1 MANIKT
7 QGHINHIKI
16 NNYERKKK
24 MEEEIKKIKD
34 MSISEIKNC
43 SSKKEL
49 EELKVKYL
57 GKKGELTLVLR
68 GMGKLSK
75 EERPVIGSLVNK
87 VRDEL
92 NILFENKEKELNK
105 KELQKRLETEN
116 IDVTEPSK
124 KIVLGS
130 LHPITQIIK
139 EVEEIFLGMGYEI
152 ADGPEV
158 EKAIY
163 NFDKLNTPP
172 DHPARDIQD
181 TFYVN
186 DDIVLRSQTSPVQAR
201 VMEEKKPPIKIICP
215 GAVYRSDSVDATHS
229 PVFHQI
235 EGLVVDKN
243 ISMTDLKGTLE
254 MFAKKCL
261 GENTKIRFRPH
272 HFPFTEPS
280 AEADVS
286 CFVCGGK
293 GCKVCKGEG
302 WIELLGCGMVHPN
315 VFKNCGIDPD
325 VYSGFAFG
333 FGVERIAMAKYGIE
347 DMRLLFEN
355 DVRFLKQF

>member
-1 MANIKT
+1 MK
-7 QGHINHIKI
+7 
-16 NNYERKKK
+16 
-24 MEEEIKKIKD
+24 EEITKIQESSIKEISNSKD
-34 MSISEIKNC
+34 L
-43 SSKKEL
+43 KEL
-49 EELKVKYL
+49 NELRVKYL
-57 GKKGELTLVLR
+57 GKKGELTLILR
-68 GMGKLSK
+68 GMGGLSP
-75 EERPVIGSLVNK
+75 EERPVIGSLVN
-87 VRDEL
+87 EL
-92 NILFENKEKELNK
+92 REKIENLIQEKEKEFKNE
-105 KELQKRLETEN
+105 ELLKRLENEN

-124 KIVLGS
+124 KVNLGS
-130 LHPITQIIK
+130 LHPITRIIE

-172 DHPARDIQD
+172 DHPARDVQD
-181 TFYVN
+181 TFYIT

-201 VMEEKKPPIKIICP
+201 VMENQKPPIKIICP

-229 PVFHQI
+229 PVFHQV

-243 ISMTDLKGTLE
+243 ISMADLKGTLE

-293 GCKVCKGEG
+293 GCRVCKGEG
-302 WIELLGCGMVHPN
+302 WIELLGCGEVHPN
-315 VFKNCGIDPD
+315 VLRNCGIDPD
-325 VYSGFAFG
+325 IYSGFAFG

-355 DVRFLKQF
+355 DIRFLKQF

>member
-1 MANIKT
+1 MKEQINNIKK
-7 QGHINHIKI
+7 NSIKEI
-16 NNYERKKK
+16 EKAENLVELNN
-24 MEEEIKKIKD
+24 
-34 MSISEIKNC
+34 
-43 SSKKEL
+43 
-49 EELKVKYL
+49 LKVKYL
-57 GKKGELTLVLR
+57 GKKGELTVVLR
-68 GMGKLSK
+68 GMGSLAP
-75 EERPVIGSLVNK
+75 EERPKIGELVNQ

-92 NILFENKEKELNK
+92 NILFEQKEKELKK
-105 KELQKRLETEN
+105 KELINRIENEN

-124 KIVLGS
+124 KSTLGS

-181 TFYVN
+181 TFYIT
-186 DDIVLRSQTSPVQAR
+186 DDILLRSQTSPVQAR
-201 VMEEKKPPIKIICP
+201 VMETQKPPIKIICP

-243 ISMTDLKGTLE
+243 ISMADLKGTLE
-254 MFAKKCL
+254 IFAKKCL

-293 GCKVCKGEG
+293 GCRVCKGEG

-315 VFKNCGIDPD
+315 VLNFCGIDPEE
-325 VYSGFAFG
+325 YTGFAFG
-333 FGVERIAMAKYGIE
+333 FGVERIAMAKFGIE

>member
-1 MANIKT
+1 MKEQIANIKEKS
-7 QGHINHIKI
+7 IK
-16 NNYERKKK
+16 
-24 MEEEIKKIKD
+24 EI
-34 MSISEIKNC
+34 S
-43 SSKKEL
+43 SSKDLKEL
-49 EELKVKYL
+49 NELRVKYL
-57 GKKGELTLVLR
+57 GKKGELTLILR
-68 GMGKLSK
+68 GMGGLSP
-75 EERPVIGSLVNK
+75 EERPVIGSLVN
-87 VRDEL
+87 EL
-92 NILFENKEKELNK
+92 REEIENLIQSKEKEFKNQ
-105 KELQKRLETEN
+105 ELLERLENET

-124 KIVLGS
+124 KVVLGS
-130 LHPITQIIK
+130 LHPITKIIQ

-158 EKAIY
+158 EKATY

-172 DHPARDIQD
+172 DHPARDVQD
-181 TFYVN
+181 TFYIT

-201 VMEEKKPPIKIICP
+201 VMENQKPPIKIICP

-229 PVFHQI
+229 PVFHQV
-235 EGLVVDKN
+235 EGLVVDKH
-243 ISMTDLKGTLE
+243 ISMADLKGTLE

-293 GCKVCKGEG
+293 GCKVCKGQG
-302 WIELLGCGMVHPN
+302 WIELLGCGEVHPN
-315 VFKNCGIDPD
+315 VLRNCGIDPD
-325 VYSGFAFG
+325 IYSGFAFG
-333 FGVERIAMAKYGIE
+333 FGVERIAMAKYVIE

-355 DVRFLKQF
+355 DIRFLKQF

>member
-1 MANIKT
+1 LKD
-7 QGHINHIKI
+7 
-16 NNYERKKK
+16 
-24 MEEEIKKIKD
+24 EILKIKENSLK
-34 MSISEIKNC
+34 SIKSCEDLND
-43 SSKKEL
+43 L
-49 EELKVKYL
+49 NNLKVRYL

-68 GMGKLSK
+68 KMGNLLP
-75 EERPVIGSLVNK
+75 EERPVIGSLVNE

-92 NILFENKEKELNK
+92 NSLIEEKEKELK
-105 KELQKRLETEN
+105 RKELLKKIETEN

-124 KIVLGS
+124 KVSLGS
-130 LHPITQIIK
+130 LHPITQIID
-139 EVEEIFLGMGYEI
+139 EVSEIFLGMGYEI

-172 DHPARDIQD
+172 DHPARDMQD
-181 TFYVN
+181 TFYIT

-201 VMEEKKPPIKIICP
+201 VMEKTKPPIKIICP
-215 GAVYRSDSVDATHS
+215 GAVYRSDSVDSTHS

-261 GENTKIRFRPH
+261 GEKTKVRFRPH

-315 VFKNCGIDPD
+315 VLKNCGIDPEE
-325 VYSGFAFG
+325 YSGFAFG
-333 FGVERIAMAKYGIE
+333 FGVERIAMAKFGIE

>member
-1 MANIKT
+1 MKE
-7 QGHINHIKI
+7 KVL
-16 NNYERKKK
+16 
-24 MEEEIKKIKD
+24 EIKENAVK
-34 MSISEIKNC
+34 EIKSAEN
-43 SSKKEL
+43 L
-49 EELKVKYL
+49 QVLNDVRVKYL
-57 GKKGELTLVLR
+57 GKKGDLTGLLK
-68 GMGKLSK
+68 GMGLLSP
-75 EERPVIGSLVNK
+75 EERPIVGSLVNEA
-87 VRDEL
+87 RDTIEKE
-92 NILFENKEKELNK
+92 IGEKEKALK
-105 KELQKRLETEN
+105 ADIIKEKLEKEK
-116 IDVTEPSK
+116 IDITMPSK
-124 KIVLGS
+124 KQEIGS
-130 LHPITQIIK
+130 VHPITAIIDNVK
-139 EVEEIFLGMGYEI
+139 DIFLGLGYKI
-152 ADGPEV
+152 VDGPEI

-181 TFYVN
+181 TFYITE
-186 DDIVLRSQTSPVQAR
+186 DIVLRSQTSPVQAR
-201 VMEEKKPPIKIICP
+201 VMETEKPPIKIICP
-215 GAVYRSDSVDATHS
+215 GKVYRSDSVDATHS

-243 ISMTDLKGTLE
+243 ITMSDLKGTLE

-293 GCKVCKGEG
+293 GCRVCKNEG

-315 VFKNCGIDPD
+315 VLENCGIDPNE
-325 VYSGFAFG
+325 YTGFAFG
-333 FGVERIAMAKYGIE
+333 FGVERIAMAKYGID

>member
-1 MANIKT
+1 MKE
-7 QGHINHIKI
+7 KI
-16 NNYERKKK
+16 A
-24 MEEEIKKIKD
+24 EIKENSIKE
-34 MSISEIKNC
+34 ISEC
-43 SSKKEL
+43 KERASL
-49 EELKVKYL
+49 NELKVKYL
-57 GKKGELTLVLR
+57 GKKGELTTVLR
-68 GMGKLSK
+68 GMGALLP
-75 EERPVIGSLVNK
+75 EERPVIGSLVNQ

-92 NILFENKEKELNK
+92 EECIEQKEKELK
-105 KELQKRLETEN
+105 KQELLEKLQNEN

-124 KIVLGS
+124 KMNLGS
-130 LHPITQIIK
+130 LHPITQIID
-139 EVEEIFLGMGYEI
+139 EVKEIFLGMGYQI

-158 EKAIY
+158 EKAVY

-181 TFYVN
+181 TFYIT
-186 DDIVLRSQTSPVQAR
+186 DDILLRSQTSPVQAR
-201 VMEEKKPPIKIICP
+201 VMESKKPPIKIICP

-235 EGLVVDKN
+235 EGLVVDKD

-293 GCKVCKGEG
+293 GCRVCKQEG

-315 VFKNCGIDPD
+315 VLRNCGSDPEI
-325 VYSGFAFG
+325 YSGFDFG
-333 FGVERIAMAKYGIE
+333 FGVETIAMAKFGIE

>member
-1 MANIKT
+1 MKEQIA
-7 QGHINHIKI
+7 
-16 NNYERKKK
+16 
-24 MEEEIKKIKD
+24 KIKEN
-34 MSISEIKNC
+34 SIREITAC
-43 SSKKEL
+43 QEEKEL
-49 EELKVKYL
+49 NELKVKYL
-57 GKKGELTLVLR
+57 GKKGELTVVLR
-68 GMGKLSK
+68 GMGALSP
-75 EERPVIGSLVNK
+75 EERPIIGSLVNQ

-92 NILFENKEKELNK
+92 ESLVQKKEKEFK
-105 KELQKRLETEN
+105 RKELEKKLETEN

-124 KIVLGS
+124 KVNLGS
-130 LHPITQIIK
+130 LHPITQIIQ
-139 EVEEIFLGMGYEI
+139 EVEEIFLGMGYQI

-172 DHPARDIQD
+172 DHPARDVQD
-181 TFYVN
+181 TFYIT

-201 VMEEKKPPIKIICP
+201 VMENQKPPIKIICP
-215 GAVYRSDSVDATHS
+215 GAVYRSDSIDATHS

-243 ISMTDLKGTLE
+243 IAMTDLKGTLE

-293 GCKVCKGEG
+293 GCRVCKGEG

-315 VFKNCGIDPD
+315 VLTYCGIDPEE
-325 VYSGFAFG
+325 YSGFAFG
-333 FGVERIAMAKYGIE
+333 FGVERIAMAKFGIE
-347 DMRLLFEN
+347 DMRLLYEN
-355 DVRFLKQF
+355 DARFLKQF

>member
-1 MANIKT
+1 MK
-7 QGHINHIKI
+7 
-16 NNYERKKK
+16 
-24 MEEEIKKIKD
+24 EEITKIREN
-34 MSISEIKNC
+34 SIREISEC
-43 SSKKEL
+43 KERVVL
-49 EELKVKYL
+49 NELKVKYL
-57 GKKGELTLVLR
+57 GKKGELTAVLR
-68 GMGKLSK
+68 GMGALSP
-75 EERPVIGSLVNK
+75 EERPVIGSFVNK

-92 NILFENKEKELNK
+92 EVCIEQKEKEFKKQELLEKLLN
-105 KELQKRLETEN
+105 EN

-124 KIVLGS
+124 KINLGS
-130 LHPITQIIK
+130 LHPITQIID
-139 EVEEIFLGMGYEI
+139 EVKEIFLGMGYQI

-158 EKAIY
+158 EKAVY
-163 NFDKLNTPP
+163 NFDKLNTPL

-181 TFYVN
+181 TFYIT
-186 DDIVLRSQTSPVQAR
+186 DDILLRSQTSPVQAR
-201 VMEEKKPPIKIICP
+201 VMESAKPPIKIICP

-293 GCKVCKGEG
+293 GCRVCKQEG

-315 VFKNCGIDPD
+315 VLSNCGIDPEI
-325 VYSGFAFG
+325 YSGFAFG
-333 FGVERIAMAKYGIE
+333 FGVERIAMAKFGIE

>member
-1 MANIKT
+1 MKEQIE
-7 QGHINHIKI
+7 Q
-16 NNYERKKK
+16 
-24 MEEEIKKIKD
+24 
-34 MSISEIKNC
+34 IKNA
-43 SSKKEL
+43 SIKEISDAKDQKNL
-49 EELKVKYL
+49 QDIKVKYL
-57 GKKGELTLVLR
+57 GKKGELTTVLR
-68 GMGKLSK
+68 GMGGLSA
-75 EERPVIGSLVNK
+75 EERPLIGKLANE
-87 VRDEL
+87 VRDLLEEK
-92 NILFENKEKELNK
+92 FAEKEKLLETEALN
-105 KELQKRLETEN
+105 ERLKTEN

-124 KIVLGS
+124 KTKLGS
-130 LHPITQIIK
+130 IHPITQIIN
-139 EVEEIFLGMGYEI
+139 EVEEIFLGMGYQI

-158 EKAIY
+158 EKTFY
-163 NFDKLNTPP
+163 NFDQLNAPA
-172 DHPARDIQD
+172 DHPSRDLQD
-181 TFYVN
+181 TFYITDN
-186 DDIVLRSQTSPVQAR
+186 IILRSQTSPVQAR
-201 VMEEKKPPIKIICP
+201 VMEKQKPPIKIICP
-215 GAVYRSDSVDATHS
+215 GTVYRSDTVDATHS
-229 PVFHQI
+229 PVFHQV

-243 ISMTDLKGTLE
+243 IAMTDLKGTLE

-315 VFKNCGIDPD
+315 VLRNCGIDPEE
-325 VYSGFAFG
+325 YTGFAFG
-333 FGVERIAMAKYGIE
+333 FGVERIAMAKFGIE